1 MASPNPNPQW
11 QFWQTQPYPQS
22 PSPPA
27 QSPHGYPHSY
37 GPEYTQYML
46 AAGSYV
52 QPHYSNTSGIHMIAE
67 LPAPLPP
74 SPSTTTPDEQLK
86 QDELLARKMH
96 QMELEEAR
104 RKSESAVGQ
113 HQRPVSMMPQVS
125 QQLSPPLLHHHQSAQ
140 TLRPHSRSFST
151 FPDQQP
157 VNMVPAN
164 TQQLAPLSLAHHRSA
179 QSLRPHS
186 QSVGASTGPW
196 NPESFASQSKPLPRP
211 QPRPQIDPSRYST
224 LPEVVVES
232 HPVSYYEPKSQP
244 ESYPTPVLPSPQ
256 QPVRRPSV
264 ALNPSS
270 LPAYL
275 EQYRQAPYPPQWTPP
290 PPLCTFYAHRDPKP
304 SSGTTWL
311 DTPSTTSWKTVR
323 HSDPSASTTPAA
335 YTFKFKVINST
346 FRAPKF
352 SWTMTS
358 NPSPSTKKP
367 QKDTWA
373 YELKLDPRSNLRKS
387 EVLTHENRA
396 ERPILTTYIH
406 ALNYDSLRFIGPDGR
421 AYMWVTSSKLSC
433 LNGARYDTLRHA
445 LFVATG
451 NVPDPLYGQI
461 VADHCFWDGYSGGT
475 GHVLPDEAV
484 NLRARDVDPAVVVA
498 TLQVMKDWEKTTLR
512 AEKARYKDAFGV
524 GEEEARRAVLGRV
537 SYWKA

>member
-1 MASPNPNPQW
+1 
-11 QFWQTQPYPQS
+11 
-22 PSPPA
+22 
-27 QSPHGYPHSY
+27 
-37 GPEYTQYML
+37 
-46 AAGSYV
+46 
-52 QPHYSNTSGIHMIAE
+52 
-67 LPAPLPP
+67 
-74 SPSTTTPDEQLK
+74 
-86 QDELLARKMH
+86 
-96 QMELEEAR
+96 
-104 RKSESAVGQ
+104 
-113 HQRPVSMMPQVS
+113 
-125 QQLSPPLLHHHQSAQ
+125 
-140 TLRPHSRSFST
+140 
-151 FPDQQP
+151 
-157 VNMVPAN
+157 
-164 TQQLAPLSLAHHRSA
+164 
-179 QSLRPHS
+179 
-186 QSVGASTGPW
+186 
-196 NPESFASQSKPLPRP
+196 
-211 QPRPQIDPSRYST
+211 
-224 LPEVVVES
+224 
-232 HPVSYYEPKSQP
+232 
-244 ESYPTPVLPSPQ
+244 
-256 QPVRRPSV
+256 
-264 ALNPSS
+264 
-270 LPAYL
+270 
-275 EQYRQAPYPPQWTPP
+275 
-290 PPLCTFYAHRDPKP
+290 
-304 SSGTTWL
+304 
-311 DTPSTTSWKTVR
+311 
-323 HSDPSASTTPAA
+323 
-335 YTFKFKVINST
+335 
-346 FRAPKF
+346 
-352 SWTMTS
+352 MTS

>member
-1 MASPNPNPQW
+1 MESPNLTPQW
-11 QFWQTQPYPQS
+11 QFWQTQPYQQS

-27 QSPHGYPHSY
+27 QSPHGYPQSH

-74 SPSTTTPDEQLK
+74 SPSTTTPEEQLK

-104 RKSESAVGQ
+104 RKSESAVG
-113 HQRPVSMMPQVS
+113 
-125 QQLSPPLLHHHQSAQ
+125 AA
-140 TLRPHSRSFST
+140 TE
-151 FPDQQP
+151 
-157 VNMVPAN
+157 
-164 TQQLAPLSLAHHRSA
+164 
-179 QSLRPHS
+179 
-186 QSVGASTGPW
+186 PW
-196 NPESFASQSKPLPRP
+196 SPESFASQPKPPPIP
-211 QPRPQIDPSRYST
+211 QPTPQIDLSRYST

-232 HPVSYYEPKSQP
+232 HPVSYYEPKPQS
-244 ESYPTPVLPSPQ
+244 ESFPIPVLPAPQ
-256 QPVRRPSV
+256 QPARRPSV
-264 ALNPSS
+264 ALDPSS

-290 PPLCTFYAHRDPKP
+290 PSLSTFYAHRDPKP
-304 SSGTTWL
+304 SSSTTWL
-311 DTPSTTSWKTVR
+311 DTPSTCSWKTVR

-335 YTFKFKVINST
+335 YTFKFKVINGT

-352 SWTMTS
+352 SWTMTYTAS
-358 NPSPSTKKP
+358 ASLSPSTTKKP
-367 QKDTWA
+367 PKDTWA

-387 EVLTHENRA
+387 ETLIHENTA
-396 ERPILTTYIH
+396 ERPILTTYVH

-421 AYMWVTSSKLSC
+421 AYMWVSSSKLSC

-461 VADHCFWDGYSGGT
+461 VADHCFWDGYGAGA
-475 GHVLPDEAV
+475 GDVLPDEALNV
-484 NLRARDVDPAVVVA
+484 RARDVDPAVVVT
-498 TLQVMKDWEKTTLR
+498 TLQIMKDWEKTTLR
-512 AEKARYKDAFGV
+512 AERARYKEAFRV
-524 GEEEARRAVLGRV
+524 GEEEARKGVLGRV
-537 SYWKA
+537 SYWKG